1 MKSVI
6 TPKMFGAV
14 FRNSGT
20 IDQASAQQSIILKG
34 NAAKEG
40 GLALSVFRTT
50 PGFHCS
56 NQRDGWRLR
65 FSCGTT
71 FRNNRLKF

>member
-20 IDQASAQQSIILKG
+20 IDQDRAQQSIILKG
-34 NAAKEG
+34 NAATEG
-40 GLALSVFRTT
+40 GLALSFFGTT
-50 PGFHCS
+50 PGFHMMA
-56 NQRDGWRLR
+56 GE
-65 FSCGTT
+65 FSLILYVVIHLGTIG
-71 FRNNRLKF
+71 